1 MVKTTAKAKEPAASK
16 KTPAASKKTP
26 AERKTPTAASRKH
39 SESFRGRRKSVTRTA
54 ATPAAKPARKPRAAT
69 VVLAPDVRLYFPD
82 SDAVNRAL
90 RQLIRLIP
98 RRREAKTK
106 GE

>member
-1 MVKTTAKAKEPAASK
+1 MVKTTTKTKPVTRKPAATERKPAAS
-16 KTPAASKKTP
+16 T
-26 AERKTPTAASRKH
+26 SRKH
-39 SESFRGRRKSVTRTA
+39 SESFR
-54 ATPAAKPARKPRAAT
+54 PARKAKTVPAASAARPARKSSKPPAI
-69 VVLAPDVRLYFPD
+69 VLDPDVRLYFPD

-98 RRREAKTK
+98 RRTAAEK